1 MIKINEY
8 SVSGLEI
15 VLRDFPGTW
24 VCSQDYPDI
33 CRYGCVKDCEYW
45 LYAIDDENIEKV
57 REMLENGSII
67 DSNLIVTMN
76 IEAPIYW
83 WIEAGKYGM
92 ILNSIDYDKIVNRNI
107 TRENFSFSDSL
118 VDDDFS
124 KYLDDTI
131 SILNK
136 YRLQYINSGYSN
148 GKDLDKLI
156 NLLMSGFV
164 ITNTVHVGYDRLSNI
179 YSSMVHDKDSRVILS
194 EWKSFCNFLEELP
207 YFTELYL

>member
-33 CRYGCVKDCEYW
+33 CRYGCTKDCEYW
-45 LYAIDDENIEKV
+45 LYAIDDESIERV

-92 ILNSIDYDKIVNRNI
+92 ILNNIDYDKIVNRNI

-118 VDDDFS
+118 IDDDFS

-148 GKDLDKLI
+148 GKDLDRLI

-164 ITNTVHVGYDRLSNI
+164 ITSTVHVGYDRLSNI
-179 YSSMVHDKDSRVILS
+179 YSMVHDKDNRVILS

-207 YFTELYL
+207 YFTELYF